1 MDGIRGVIHMPFRR
15 RRRRMRSNL
24 YFRPMPRSQ
33 RVFLFFLIIMLILSI
48 VVVSAFIRIRPIILS
63 LATSEVYKVVML
75 DINNVIDEEM
85 SSGSMDYSN
94 LVKLEKDYGGN
105 ITALKMNMPMINL
118 LQARISKGVVNRVEN
133 SIVTD
138 IKIPVGNAF
147 GGVIFSGRGP
157 LLTVKILSV
166 TSVSTQFINEYEP
179 AGINQWHH
187 QDYAW
192 TFQPLWT
199 SMFPVRTRRRRSST
213 QRSKWPITQSSAR
226 VPNVYADIGQGN

>member
-33 RVFLFFLIIMLILSI
+33 RVFLFFLIIALILSI
-48 VVVSAFIRIRPIILS
+48 VVVSALIRIRPIILS

-187 QDYAW
+187 KIMLDVSAVVDIYVPGTHQTQTIVNAEVEVADY
-192 TFQPLWT
+192 TIFGE
-199 SMFPVRTRRRRSST
+199 
-213 QRSKWPITQSSAR
+213 